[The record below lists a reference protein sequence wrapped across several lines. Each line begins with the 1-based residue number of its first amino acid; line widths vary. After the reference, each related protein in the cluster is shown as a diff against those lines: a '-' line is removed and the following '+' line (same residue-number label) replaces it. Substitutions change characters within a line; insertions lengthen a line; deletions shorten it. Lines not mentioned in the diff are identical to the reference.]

1 MFLRSSS
8 AILGA
13 GRRRGASARVFF
25 SSSTPPTMFQHDDEK
40 GSGGFPGV
48 FPAAKKSLL
57 QDIVDR
63 LNHSMEHH
71 PQTTMAFVIS
81 ADMAS
86 IFGTYGLLQLSG
98 VVISPEFAL
107 AFAASRPL
115 RRLRMPF
122 DLAMAAMLAKIFP
135 PLSRVRVSS
144 MFPTVPGDQS
154 SLLHKGM
161 STMTDIM
168 DKYGA
173 CYMIGSRLAGLTV
186 VNSLYFALIQGV
198 DILPYLEQFGF
209 GELGSAMGT
218 WAASVVM
225 ASVFYPVT
233 LSVTGYVVPTIA
245 RSVARAKASAMKKK

>member
-1 MFLRSSS
+1 MFLRST

-13 GRRRGASARVFF
+13 GRRRATPARVFF
-25 SSSTPPTMFQHDDEK
+25 SSSTPPMLAKRDDEK
-40 GSGGFPGV
+40 QSGGFPGV
-48 FPAAKKSLL
+48 FPAAKKTLL

-86 IFGTYGLLQLSG
+86 IFGTYLGNVG

-122 DLAMAAMLAKIFP
+122 DLAMAAMLSKIFP

-173 CYMIGSRLAGLTV
+173 CYMIGSRLA
-186 VNSLYFALIQGV
+186 AR
-198 DILPYLEQFGF
+198 FGH
-209 GELGSAMGT
+209 GHV
-218 WAASVVM
+218 AASVVM

-233 LSVTGYVVPTIA
+233 LSVTGYVVPTLA
-245 RSVARAKASAMKKK
+245 RSLARAKANAIKK

>member
-1 MFLRSSS
+1 MLLMGPSRGLGRVGLRH
-8 AILGA
+8 
-13 GRRRGASARVFF
+13 ARVFF
-25 SSSTPPTMFQHDDEK
+25 SSTSPRMAPIKEDE
-40 GSGGFPGV
+40 FPGI
-48 FPAAKKSLL
+48 FPAAKKSML
-57 QDIVDR
+57 QDVVDR
-63 LNHSMEHH
+63 LNYSMANH
-71 PQTTMAFVIS
+71 PQVTMAFVIS

-122 DLAMAAMLAKIFP
+122 DLAMAALLSKMFP

-144 MFPTVPGDQS
+144 MFPTVPQDQG
-154 SLLHKGM
+154 LLHKGM

-233 LSVTGYVVPTIA
+233 LSATGYVVPGIA
-245 RSVARAKASAMKKK
+245 RALAAAKANAAKRS